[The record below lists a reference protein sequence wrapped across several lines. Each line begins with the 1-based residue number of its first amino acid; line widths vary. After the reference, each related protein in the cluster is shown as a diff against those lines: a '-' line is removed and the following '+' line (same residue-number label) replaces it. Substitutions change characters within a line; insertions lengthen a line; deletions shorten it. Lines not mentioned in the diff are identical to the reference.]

1 MTTPT
6 TTDDKQSKID
16 IPDSIEGYRVTL
28 FWGLGIQQIVLVFI
42 AILFVGFGVFSFVS
56 HRLPSAIGMFIMAAA
71 SLLAMAEVRGRN
83 FYRHLFFI
91 YSYYRTKPQVL
102 IYHHYSAS
110 GAKSSQAKQLVYQ
123 KQNNSKIFIIIFLA
137 LGLGLTLL
145 VLVGEYIY
153 HVIHK

>member
-6 TTDDKQSKID
+6 MTEDKQSKID

-42 AILFVGFGVFSFVS
+42 AILFVGFGVFSFVD
-56 HRLPSAIGMFIMAAA
+56 HRTLVGLEMLTMAAL
-71 SLLAMAEVRGRN
+71 SLLAMAEIRGRN

-102 IYHHYSAS
+102 IYHHYSES
-110 GAKSSQAKQLVYQ
+110 GSSSNQAKQLVYQ
-123 KQNNSKIFIIIFLA
+123 KQNNNNIFIIIFFA
-137 LGLGLTLL
+137 LGLGLIML